1 MKQPCVRWGVLSLM
15 PKFNVPLLPPPRRA
29 ALLLDLDGTLVDIAP
44 DPESVA
50 VAPGLPDML
59 RRLRGALGDALA
71 IITGRPVSQVD
82 ALLPDLP
89 YAVAGEH
96 GGALRPAPGAAIER
110 PAFPEPPPAW
120 LAEAARLVESYPGVR
135 LERKA
140 RGFVLHYRAIPAA
153 GPALRGPLAALIED
167 ETAGRFTLLAAH
179 MAWEIRP
186 QGIDKGAAV
195 RALMRRAPFI
205 DRLPVF
211 IGDDVTDEDGI
222 AAAIALGGV
231 GLRVAEAFGDPIG
244 VRAWLGRWQ

>member
-1 MKQPCVRWGVLSLM
+1 M

-29 ALLLDLDGTLVDIAP
+29 ALLLDLDGTLLDIAAS
-44 DPESVA
+44 PESVE
-50 VAPGLPDML
+50 VAPGLPDTL
-59 RRLRGALGDALA
+59 RRLRVALGDALA
-71 IITGRPVSQVD
+71 IVTGRPVAQVD

-110 PAFPEPPPAW
+110 AALPEPPAAW
-120 LAEAARLVESYPGVR
+120 LAEAARLVEAHPGAR

-140 RGFVLHYRAIPAA
+140 HGFVLHYRAIPAA
-153 GPALRGPLAALIED
+153 GEALRAPLAALIAD
-167 ETAGRFTLLAAH
+167 EAAGRFTLLAAH

-186 QGIDKGAAV
+186 QGVDKGAAV
-195 RALMRRAPFI
+195 RALMQRPPFVC
-205 DRLPVF
+205 RLPVF

-222 AAAIALGGV
+222 AAAIALGGA
-231 GLRVAEAFGDPIG
+231 GLRVAEAFGDPLG